1 MNRAAKSSEP
11 TPGDAPL
18 NRGAPLAMA
27 ASSPSP
33 SSPSPRAA
41 PTAARTSTKARGPA
55 PLVGSE
61 PARRQA
67 AAILEVLAGVRR
79 PSEAAQAL
87 STSLPRYYQLERRAL
102 LGLLKACE
110 PAPRGPRIDLT
121 RQLAALEREN
131 RRLKRECDRQQAL
144 VRMAERGLG
153 LPPPASVVKVSAAKE
168 SAMKGTAK
176 KSAGSAASGESSGT
190 ATKKRRARRASV
202 RALTMIRSLAAEV
215 PESSLESSS
224 SLPECSG
231 TISATAVCETCG

>member
-153 LPPPASVVKVSAAKE
+153 LPPPASVVKG
-168 SAMKGTAK
+168 SAMKGAVAK
-176 KSAGSAASGESSGT
+176 STSSAAGESHGT
-190 ATKKRRARRASV
+190 AKKRRARRASV
-202 RALTMIRSLAAEV
+202 RALTMIRSLAAEAGEPSPS
-215 PESSLESSS
+215 PES
-224 SLPECSG
+224 G
-231 TISATAVCETCG
+231 ATVSAAATCETCGE